1 MVSGRKVVCI
11 DEKLNMYEEDAGG
24 VTLAYMKGSVPTLK
38 ILQQS
43 SNDELGPELRA
54 WHEKTLQEDNVAF
67 FCYRISQFLLQ
78 PFNSKSALGGKSPPF
93 APHWCNGNIAGFH

>member
-1 MVSGRKVVCI
+1 MRSGKPAEGAARFPDLITDTTRALLVVSGRKVVCI

-24 VTLAYMKGSVPTLK
+24 VTLAYMKGGVPTLK

-54 WHEKTLQEDNVAF
+54 WYERCRKITWLF
-67 FCYRISQFLLQ
+67 SI
-78 PFNSKSALGGKSPPF
+78 
-93 APHWCNGNIAGFH
+93 II

>member
-1 MVSGRKVVCI
+1 MRSGKPAEGAARFPDLITVSGRKVVCI

-24 VTLAYMKGSVPTLK
+24 VTLAYMKGGVPTLK

-54 WHEKTLQEDNVAF
+54 WH
-67 FCYRISQFLLQ
+67 Q
-78 PFNSKSALGGKSPPF
+78 PCRKITWLSS
-93 APHWCNGNIAGFH
+93 III